1 MISTVRADN
10 KKNYILILGEGP
22 TQGLDDTAMAA
33 EKKYSINFTES
44 SNKFC
49 ISLHYNGANSYLF
62 VDGVEIYKFKA
73 NGSEINAFPLCLRN
87 ISKDVLVDNMKKAG
101 LNGYVYDFS
110 FDYDAIATDD
120 ILDTHKYLMK
130 NMV

>member
-1 MISTVRADN
+1 MISTVHVDN

-22 TQGLDDTAMAA
+22 TQVLDDTAMAA

-44 SNKFC
+44 RNKVC

-73 NGSEINAFPLCLRN
+73 DGSEINAFPLCL
-87 ISKDVLVDNMKKAG
+87 
-101 LNGYVYDFS
+101 
-110 FDYDAIATDD
+110 
-120 ILDTHKYLMK
+120 
-130 NMV
+130 